1 MLCTYLGHRLA
12 NCLMRQHRGPLLG
25 EFDEQDFF
33 GLAPWLS
40 ALKCIKQSPQLRRNE
55 TCQYPEG
62 AVDLLEEFYVAA
74 ESGQNRK
81 FANGWLQGRAVLRKE
96 EKSKGCEI

>member
-1 MLCTYLGHRLA
+1 MLCTHLGHRLA

-33 GLAPWLS
+33 GLASWLS
-40 ALKCIKQSPQLRRNE
+40 ALKCIKQPPQLRCNE

-81 FANGWLQGRAVLRKE
+81 FANGWLQERAVLRKE
-96 EKSKGCEI
+96 EKLKGCKI